1 MHAATAQGVR
11 SLSTRHSIGGSSG
24 RHARRPHRPHPDLWI
39 LLPIVSSIVRVPE
52 VLQAPV
58 NVYDGGLLLT
68 LARFTAPTM
77 LPYRDLWTLYG
88 PGPAVLGA
96 LTMGA
101 FGRGLVPITLVHLLV
116 DTLLA
121 LGVYALARRYTS
133 GFVAGVMGVAVV
145 TFASSP
151 MHFAETLALL
161 VWGLWFILKSSDEAA
176 RSKRRLGIGSALI
189 GTAFLGR
196 YEFLVVSPLLVVAM
210 WLWLRPRL
218 GPPAQRIVLLAG
230 LLPPA
235 IFALYLLAVVGW
247 DRAYLNLVQYPFDVY
262 PVCRGIPTPWS
273 KAVGALF
280 APLRGRVWTGEEL
293 VLGVGTYVV
302 PLAAAAAISI
312 GAKGLR
318 ARSNEA
324 FVAAALGVIAAFVW
338 LEMRPR
344 AGGVPSPTWP
354 LMLLGLAVCLPRLRR
369 VGRKGQ
375 VLISSLI
382 LLPVLAVLLISW
394 LPGRLGAWST
404 WPTYDSKYGF
414 ADTRVGGQFDPDVAA
429 RITAE
434 VHRYA
439 DVGAP
444 IFVALHSNA
453 GHFANAPIWY
463 WVVDRPPV
471 SRFFEFDPCLTDTE
485 LIQEEI
491 VRDLVRTN
499 VVITT
504 THYPQ
509 HPPLVGV
516 TGQAL
521 DSALTRDF
529 EKRLVVDFPGTPG
542 LFVQQVS
549 VLIRRGAAPSP

>member
-1 MHAATAQGVR
+1 
-11 SLSTRHSIGGSSG
+11 
-24 RHARRPHRPHPDLWI
+24 
-39 LLPIVSSIVRVPE
+39 
-52 VLQAPV
+52 
-58 NVYDGGLLLT
+58 
-68 LARFTAPTM
+68 
-77 LPYRDLWTLYG
+77 
-88 PGPAVLGA
+88 
-96 LTMGA
+96 MGA
-101 FGRGLVPITLVHLLV
+101 FGRGLVPITMVHLLV

-176 RSKRRLGIGSALI
+176 RSNRRLGIGSALI

-196 YEFLVVSPLLVVAM
+196 YEFLLVSPLLIVAM
-210 WLWLRPRL
+210 WLWMRPRM
-218 GPPAQRIVLLAG
+218 GPRAQKIVLVAG

-235 IFALYLLAVVGW
+235 VFALYLLAVVGW

-280 APLRGRVWTGEEL
+280 APLRGHVWTGEEL

-302 PLAAAAAISI
+302 PLAAAAAITT
-312 GAKGLR
+312 GARHLR

-324 FVAAALGVIAAFVW
+324 FVAAALGMIAAFVW

-354 LMLLGLAVCLPRLRR
+354 LMLLALAAWLARLRR
-369 VGRKGQ
+369 VSRKGH
-375 VLISSLI
+375 VLISGGVLI
-382 LLPVLAVLLISW
+382 PVVLVVLISW
-394 LPGRLGAWST
+394 LPGRLGPWSA
-404 WPTYDSKYGF
+404 WPTYDSTYGF
-414 ADTRVGGQFDPDVAA
+414 TDSRVGGQFDPDIAA

-439 DVGAP
+439 APGDP
-444 IFVALHSNA
+444 IFVTLHNNA

-485 LIQEEI
+485 LIQREI

-509 HPPLVGV
+509 HSPLVGV
-516 TGQAL
+516 TGRAL

-529 EKRLVVDFPGTPG
+529 EKRLVMDFPGTPG

-549 VLIRRGAAPSP
+549 VLIRRGAVPIP